1 MKAIVA
7 NNVIFTIFL
16 SKCMQV
22 NFRNFP
28 TFVIKSIDF
37 TKFSMIWYFHNMHC
51 AFYFIDWV
59 NILFEYQ
66 CIFYF
71 FTTNYSPKIFSN
83 IKVLFASFLFWHC
96 LQKPFCLIYNDVGGS
111 CNRSKSSR
119 YTVWKT
125 MNSFATQ
132 LTVIGCFNQHQWW
145 NVSVIWKDKNC
156 IKEICS

>member
-1 MKAIVA
+1 MIAIAA
-7 NNVIFTIFL
+7 NNIIFTNFL

-28 TFVIKSIDF
+28 TFVTKSIDF
-37 TKFSMIWYFHNMHC
+37 TKFSKIWYFHNMHC

-59 NILFEYQ
+59 DSILFESQ

-96 LQKPFCLIYNDVGGS
+96 LQNIFASFIMMSAAVVIGARVAGTQCGKLRFFLLLRFYV
-111 CNRSKSSR
+111 KSSLA
-119 YTVWKT
+119 
-125 MNSFATQ
+125 N
-132 LTVIGCFNQHQWW
+132 
-145 NVSVIWKDKNC
+145 
-156 IKEICS
+156 